1 MNRLGLYGVAA
12 TSIVAAALFSSCQ
25 WSQKSA
31 GDGETEAPDTL
42 VVEAFDYIDTAS
54 VISCHVYQRLAVD
67 VPLQG
72 DTTVLADSLRE
83 WMASAVEEH
92 YMPLLGDETEPFRFS
107 GDRSNI
113 AELLKAAGKAG
124 VERMS
129 DELKLMAG
137 EGFETEYTNDFE
149 ANLSYQT
156 DRFVTIETKY
166 DIYTGGAHGAWI
178 YKATTFRRR
187 DGAVMGWNMLD
198 LNQKD
203 KIIALIKEGIK
214 EYVSSADNEV
224 KTDEQLFECLML
236 WDDPDTPENELEFG
250 LPLPATPPCL
260 LSNGMFFCYQQY
272 EIAPYALG
280 LPMVTVPYDVI
291 APLLSAEGKELLDL
305 K

>member
-1 MNRLGLYGVAA
+1 MNRLGLFGVAA
-12 TSIVAAALFSSCQ
+12 TFIVAAALFSSCQ

-31 GDGETEAPDTL
+31 GDGETEAADTL

-67 VPLQG
+67 VPLQC

-107 GDRSNI
+107 GERSNI

-129 DELKLMAG
+129 DELKMMAG

>member
-1 MNRLGLYGVAA
+1 MKRLGLYGVAA
-12 TSIVAAALFSSCQ
+12 AFMLAGALFSSCQ
-25 WSQKSA
+25 LFQKPT
-31 GDGETEAPDTL
+31 GDGETEAADTL
-42 VVEAFDYIDTAS
+42 VVEAFTYIDTAS

-67 VPLQG
+67 FPLPG
-72 DTTVLADSLRE
+72 DSTVLADSLRE
-83 WMASAVEEH
+83 WFASAVEEH

-107 GDRSNI
+107 GDRSNM
-113 AELLKAAGKAG
+113 AELVKAAGEAG

-137 EGFETEYTNDFE
+137 EGFETEYNNDFE
-149 ANLSYQT
+149 AILGYQT

-178 YKATTFRRR
+178 YKAATFRCR
-187 DGAVMGWNMLD
+187 DGAAMGWNMLD

-214 EYVSSADNEV
+214 EYVSSSDNEV

-291 APLLSAEGKELLDL
+291 APLLSAEGRELLDL